1 MLRRRVPVQRNPSI
15 CTFCQ
20 NRLALR
26 QARPQFHQRLLSTT
40 SALRDDGSESSKQDG
55 PATASSWGS
64 SVIPGGSRGWGS
76 SPTFASP
83 NPSAEPDLLPHELAA
98 RRRLQEE
105 QKKKEEAA
113 VKPPDTKGPR
123 AIFNPERQQQ
133 NRRFL
138 KNEQAEITANRL
150 AGRYP
155 PPPPGKPTMPGPQS
169 LDFVPPKLLRKN
181 WAAPAAGLAHSKAP
195 IPSRIKRQVGRN
207 MDSPATPKFSARL
220 GPRPNPYDV
229 AKDNTIQSSEPR
241 ETPARPLVRQVA
253 FGARKADDEASATT
267 GEKTLDNTLYT
278 RDAWKDELSSGKP
291 KMDPV
296 LEEELLTSHR
306 HFDGLFDDAPEK
318 PKDTSAEEPEVTSTW
333 GSLARKEASEK
344 SSEDFW
350 AKMDTFTRPAQSAQ
364 PAQPVSQPAST
375 PSGTCFEKEFDNAFY
390 KSEKPSGI
398 KDNAFYKSSDS
409 WDSQSPKQGNDA
421 WPSYNP
427 NRQPGKGSSST
438 ASDFTSKQSPTDAT
452 NTSGKGRRKARGKN
466 EWDDEPAY
474 EESQQTPQ
482 RNDYSGRGGKQRG
495 GRGGGGGR
503 GGSRFEDALNDEDTH
518 AAYEEQ
524 LARQREKAERK
535 ARKEA
540 ERTGPIPIVLPD
552 LISISNLASALK
564 VEKELF
570 LEQLAELGF
579 EGVHLDSIM
588 AGDTAGLVAQEY
600 GYEPTIVSET
610 EDLKARPPPADP
622 SVLPPRPP
630 VVTIMGHVDHGK
642 TTLLDYL
649 RKASVA
655 LQEHGGI
662 TQHIG
667 AFSVNLTDGK
677 NITFLDTPGH
687 AAFLTMRQ
695 RGANVTDIVVLVVAA
710 DDSVKPQT
718 IEAIK
723 HARAAKV
730 PIIVAINKID
740 KEGARIDHCKADL
753 ATNGVEIEDYGGDV
767 QVVCV
772 SGKTGQ
778 GMDDLEENILALAEM
793 LDMRAETDGPAEG
806 WILESSLKPIGRAAT
821 ILVKRG
827 TLRPGDYIA
836 AGTTWAKIRHLRN
849 EAGDEITEAPPGTPV
864 EILGWRDLPSAGD
877 EVIQA
882 PDENRA
888 KIAVDYRANLRDREN
903 DAKAHEQIVEQRR
916 LLQEQRALEEE
927 EESGNGNGKSRR
939 EYGTWGTTEA
949 APVEGGA
956 KMVNFVVKGDVHGS
970 VEAVC
975 ASILEIG
982 SNEVQPRI
990 LRSAPGHIIESDVEH
1005 AAASRSTLV
1014 NFNLPIMGHIK
1025 ALAEANGVPILDHT
1039 VIYHL
1044 HDDVRDVLSAQL
1056 TPEVSIKVLG
1066 EAEVLQVFPINVKA
1080 RKFKNIAG
1088 CRIRNG
1094 AVAKAN
1100 RFKVVRGGQ
1109 TVYDGEL
1116 ESLKQGKK
1124 DIMDAKKGGECGI
1137 GFQDF
1142 QEFEVGDLIQAYENV
1157 ETKRSL

>member
-1 MLRRRVPVQRNPSI
+1 MLRRRVPVRNPSI
-15 CTFCQ
+15 CAFCQ
-20 NRLALR
+20 HRLALR
-26 QARPQFHQRLLSTT
+26 PARPQFQQRFLSTT
-40 SALRDDGSESSKQDG
+40 NALRDDGNDSKQDG
-55 PATASSWGS
+55 PANQSSQWGS
-64 SVIPGGSRGWGS
+64 SAIPGAGGGWGS
-76 SPTFASP
+76 SPTFASSKP
-83 NPSAEPDLLPHELAA
+83 ATESSLLPHELAA
-98 RRRLQEE
+98 RRRLQE
-105 QKKKEEAA
+105 QMKAKEEAA
-113 VKPPDTKGPR
+113 KQPVETKAPR
-123 AIFNPERQQQ
+123 MVFNPPRQLRNRQFIEAERAEMET
-133 NRRFL
+133 NRFL
-138 KNEQAEITANRL
+138 GKI
-150 AGRYP
+150 P
-155 PPPPGKPTMPGPQS
+155 PPPPGKPARPEPKTPDKPPS
-169 LDFVPPKLLRKN
+169 DVPKKD
-181 WAAPAAGLAHSKAP
+181 WTAPLG
-195 IPSRIKRQVGRN
+195 IQ
-207 MDSPATPKFSARL
+207 L
-220 GPRPNPYDV
+220 GPRASRPTRIRRQFDSDKELPDTQRFTARTGSGPLAINRPLP
-229 AKDNTIQSSEPR
+229 KDLHQPDSPGAGPGSTVQDSETR
-241 ETPARPLVRQVA
+241 ETPPRPLIREVSFRSRNA
-253 FGARKADDEASATT
+253 KEEESDTA
-267 GEKTLDNTLYT
+267 LDNDNAFYS
-278 RDAWKDELSSGKP
+278 RDSWKTSMAMSTGKP
-291 KMDPV
+291 KIDPAIDD
-296 LEEELLTSHR
+296 ELITSHR
-306 HFDGLFDDAPEK
+306 HFDGLFEE
-318 PKDTSAEEPEVTSTW
+318 SAEKSKDEPKEPEIPSTW
-333 GSLARKEASEK
+333 GSLARKQATDK
-344 SSEDFW
+344 SSKEDFW
-350 AKMDTFTRPAQSAQ
+350 AKMETFSRPAQPSQ
-364 PAQPVSQPAST
+364 PFSQPA
-375 PSGTCFEKEFDNAFY
+375 A
-390 KSEKPSGI
+390 KPSGNSFE
-398 KDNAFYKSSDS
+398 KAVDNAFYKSSDS
-409 WDSQSPKQGNDA
+409 SPPQGQKQNNDGWPAYENDTMRNPDFDRRSPRSTSEPTTRQSPGDVTN
-421 WPSYNP
+421 
-427 NRQPGKGSSST
+427 GSG
-438 ASDFTSKQSPTDAT
+438 D
-452 NTSGKGRRKARGKN
+452 GRRKARGKS
-466 EWDDEPAY
+466 ERDAEPVF
-474 EESQQTPQ
+474 EERQQAP
-482 RNDYSGRGGKQRG
+482 RWNDHGRGGGKQRG

-503 GGSRFEDALNDEDTH
+503 NTRWEDEMNDEDTH

-524 LARQREKAERK
+524 LAKQREKAERR

-540 ERTGPIPIVLPD
+540 ERTGPIPIILPE

-579 EGVHLDSIM
+579 EGVNLDSIM

-600 GYEPTIVSET
+600 GYEPTIVSDSQ
-610 EDLKARPPPADP
+610 DLKARPPPADP
-622 SVLPPRPP
+622 SILPPRPP

-723 HARAAKV
+723 HARASKV

-740 KEGARIDHCKADL
+740 KEGARIDHVKADL

-778 GMDDLEENILALAEM
+778 GMTDLEENILALSEM

-821 ILVKRG
+821 VLVKRG
-827 TLRPGDYIA
+827 TMRPGDYIA

-849 EAGDEITEAPPGTPV
+849 EAGDDITEAPPGTPV

-882 PDENRA
+882 PDEGRA
-888 KIAVDYRANLRDREN
+888 KAAVEYRDGLRSREK

-916 LLQEQRALEEE
+916 LLQEQRALEEDSE
-927 EESGNGNGKSRR
+927 NDRR
-939 EYGTWGTTEA
+939 EYGTWGTMETP
-949 APVEGGA
+949 PVEGGA
-956 KMVNFVVKGDVHGS
+956 KNVNFVVKGDVHGS

-982 SNEVQPRI
+982 SNEVRPRI
-990 LRSAPGHIIESDVEH
+990 LRSAPGHIVESDVEH

-1014 NFNLPIMGHIK
+1014 NFNLPIAGHIK

-1044 HDDVRDVLSAQL
+1044 HDDVKDALSAHL
-1056 TPEVSIKVLG
+1056 SPDISTKVLG
-1066 EAEVLQVFPINVKA
+1066 EAEVLQVFPINVKG

-1100 RFKVVRGGQ
+1100 RFRVVRGGE
-1109 TVYDGEL
+1109 TMHDGEL
-1116 ESLKQGKK
+1116 ESLMHGKK
-1124 DIMDAKKGGECGI
+1124 SIMEAKKGGECGL
-1137 GFQDF
+1137 GFEEF
-1142 QEFEVGDLIQAYENV
+1142 QEFEVGDVIQAYEEV
-1157 ETKRSL
+1157 QTKRTL